1 MAVLERLQDRNHERT
16 KECVCEACIDDKIS
30 KRCENP
36 NACIKALERKLSGLL
51 PKWDPRRYS
60 ARAEDTEHDTPGT
73 FKPPPAITSLE
84 DGFRILTRRRRNHP
98 QTQLEATIRD
108 PSALG
113 TSQTIFIGSA
123 TQRNE
128 EGEPIA
134 GGSIWYGPEHE
145 KNLAIRV
152 PMEHTQSMKSADIYA
167 SLLAVQRVPRDQELR
182 IVNSKDTTR
191 MAMTRNLEKLENRG
205 WIGVPDSGPLKALA
219 AELKARSAKTVFVD
233 ASSESGSRIRE
244 GERMARLIAKED
256 LSTREPSK
264 ISIEIEASM
273 SLDGA
278 KLSTLTQ
285 KLAYAGIE
293 ERKAEV
299 SRKATDNNVKQVRAA
314 IKLQNNKMPTTAQ
327 VWTSIRHKDFTRQV
341 RNFLWKSLHSAH
353 RIGIIWKHIPEC
365 EDREICQF
373 CDEPEDLEH
382 ILLKCKHPGQQEVW
396 ELAKNLWLK
405 KHPSWPML
413 SLGSILGC
421 GLAEFADENGRPLLG
436 TTRLYRI
443 IISESLFMIW
453 KIRNDCVINRAGAEM
468 PKHEIHNKWLYAI
481 NLRLKFDR
489 ALTNHAKFGKQNS
502 IKVSLV
508 LQTWRATLMDEEKLP
523 ENWIREPRVLVGT
536 EQQPSNPPSPPP
548 GRGGRNR

>member
-1 MAVLERLQDRNHERT
+1 MD
-16 KECVCEACIDDKIS
+16 
-30 KRCENP
+30 
-36 NACIKALERKLSGLL
+36 
-51 PKWDPRRYS
+51 
-60 ARAEDTEHDTPGT
+60 
-73 FKPPPAITSLE
+73 
-84 DGFRILTRRRRNHP
+84 
-98 QTQLEATIRD
+98 QTQST
-108 PSALG
+108 
-113 TSQTIFIGSA
+113 
-123 TQRNE
+123 
-128 EGEPIA
+128 
-134 GGSIWYGPEHE
+134 
-145 KNLAIRV
+145 
-152 PMEHTQSMKSADIYA
+152 KSADIYA
-167 SLLAVQRVPRDQELR
+167 SLLAVQRAPRDQELR
-182 IVNSKDTTR
+182 IINSKDSTR
-191 MAMTRNLEKLENRG
+191 VAMTRNLEKLENRG
-205 WIGVPDSGPLKALA
+205 WIGVPDSDPLKALA

-233 ASSESGSRIRE
+233 VSSESGSLIRK

-264 ISIEIEASM
+264 ISVEIEASM
-273 SLDGA
+273 SLDGV

-285 KLAYAGIE
+285 KLAYAGIK

-299 SRKATDNNVKQVRAA
+299 SRKATDNNIKQVRAA
-314 IKLQNNKMPTTAQ
+314 IKLQ
-327 VWTSIRHKDFTRQV
+327 
-341 RNFLWKSLHSAH
+341 
-353 RIGIIWKHIPEC
+353 
-365 EDREICQF
+365 EICQF
-373 CDEPEDLEH
+373 CGEPEDLEH
-382 ILLKCKHPGQQEVW
+382 VLLKCKHPGQQEVW

-421 GLAEFADENGRPLLG
+421 GLAEFADQNGRPLLG

-443 IISESLFMIW
+443 IISESLFIIW

-508 LQTWRATLMDEEKLP
+508 LQTWRATLMEEEKLP

-548 GRGGRNR
+548 GRRGRNR